1 MTKDKNDKVKMTPI
15 GDRLIVRQDKAP
27 TESAGGIHLP
37 RSTNELEKPNTGEV
51 LAIGPGK
58 LLDDGSRGEMEAEVG
73 DVVVFPKFG
82 GQIIGGDDGS
92 DLVAFHMPD
101 IIAIT
106 NK

>member
-1 MTKDKNDKVKMTPI
+1 MSAAKDNKLKMKPI

-37 RSTNELEKPNTGEV
+37 ATTNELEKPNTGEV
-51 LAIGPGK
+51 LAVGPGK
-58 LLDDGSRGEMEAEVG
+58 LLDDGSRGEMEAQVG

-82 GQIIGGDDGS
+82 GQIIGGDAGS